1 MYWPHL
7 RNLVIASSEKNRN
20 SQSLNYAIETRPTVI
35 MCVWMYRTSSLKLQS
50 IFPCFIYHSYT
61 WLACIA
67 PPISR
72 HVYVYCVNGESQ
84 IIIVTPLKL
93 PVSERGDC
101 SGLVLLHER
110 DMRSRDCRG
119 DGGSTAVDECTLES
133 LKKNMFYEP
142 YPGVS
147 SVIICTVI
155 SFHCV
160 TIQYKDRMDWSLAG
174 SSVPR
179 INLHTASLILMH
191 LKVSHQ
197 K

>member
-1 MYWPHL
+1 MDVSYVISEIAINISTFHL
-7 RNLVIASSEKNRN
+7 G
-20 SQSLNYAIETRPTVI
+20 
-35 MCVWMYRTSSLKLQS
+35 
-50 IFPCFIYHSYT
+50 SYT

-84 IIIVTPLKL
+84 TIIVIPLKL

-101 SGLVLLHER
+101 SGLMLLHER

-119 DGGSTAVDECTLES
+119 DGGSTAVEECILES
-133 LKKNMFYEP
+133 LKNMIYEP

-155 SFHCV
+155 SSHCA
-160 TIQYKDRMDWSLAG
+160 TNSIPGPYGLEFSWIQCPYSC
-174 SSVPR
+174 
-179 INLHTASLILMH
+179 T
-191 LKVSHQ
+191 
-197 K
+197 